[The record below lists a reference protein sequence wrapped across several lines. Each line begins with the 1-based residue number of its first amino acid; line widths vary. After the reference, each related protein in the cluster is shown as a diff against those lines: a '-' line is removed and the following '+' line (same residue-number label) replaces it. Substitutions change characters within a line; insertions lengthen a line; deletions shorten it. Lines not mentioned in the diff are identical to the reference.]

1 MHHSER
7 GNCKSVSEKKILYHI
22 RIKLAASRAHTFCNC
37 VCMIC
42 IIMCS
47 DVAGFSFLTSQL
59 HPQEA
64 VRIIDHF
71 HALIDE
77 IFTHPD
83 IFLMERTSSGC
94 IAASGLVET
103 YPEPC
108 RSGAKSQLSM
118 TDSSYGSV
126 LELDLNETKPVESRK
141 TTKLSSTFA
150 SQVSSAQHDRELD
163 LQQRLPQHHSSVL
176 ATAALKLMSTSS
188 RIEIP
193 GSENQQLQLRIA
205 LHTGPCSAGVIGLQ
219 TASGVSRIP
228 HYKLFGPSLKYTHN
242 LCMTGL
248 ALQIRVSK
256 PCQELLAST
265 GLFQFERC
273 PDYTM
278 WSAKKPIESF
288 WLVGREGMEQ
298 KLPSLGCA
306 LPLTEYDDT
315 EI

>member
-1 MHHSER
+1 M
-7 GNCKSVSEKKILYHI
+7 
-22 RIKLAASRAHTFCNC
+22 AS
-37 VCMIC
+37 
-42 IIMCS
+42 
-47 DVAGFSFLTSQL
+47 FSSLTSRL

-64 VRIIDHF
+64 VRIVDHL

-77 IFTHPD
+77 TFTHPD

-94 IAASGLVET
+94 IAASGLVEA

-108 RSGAKSQLSM
+108 RSGAKSQMSM

-126 LELDLNETKPVESRK
+126 LDLDLDEAKQVESRK
-141 TTKLSSTFA
+141 TPRPSSTNTFPVST
-150 SQVSSAQHDRELD
+150 SQHGEVEL
-163 LQQRLPQHHSSVL
+163 QKSPQHFASVL
-176 ATAALKLMSTSS
+176 ATAALKLMSASA
-188 RIEIP
+188 RIKIP
-193 GSENQQLQLRIA
+193 QSKNQQLQLRLA
-205 LHTGPCSAGVIGLQ
+205 LHSGPCSAGVIGLQ
-219 TASGVSRIP
+219 TAAGVSRIP
-228 HYKLFGPSLKYTHN
+228 HYKLFGPSLHYTRN

-256 PCQELLAST
+256 PCHELLVST
-265 GLFQFERC
+265 GLFHFERC

-288 WLVGREGMEQ
+288 WLVGREGREL
-298 KLPSLGCA
+298 KLPSLECA

>member
-1 MHHSER
+1 M
-7 GNCKSVSEKKILYHI
+7 
-22 RIKLAASRAHTFCNC
+22 
-37 VCMIC
+37 
-42 IIMCS
+42 
-47 DVAGFSFLTSQL
+47 AGFSSLTSRL

-64 VRIIDHF
+64 VRIIDHL

-77 IFTHPD
+77 MLTHPD

-103 YPEPC
+103 YPEQC

-126 LELDLNETKPVESRK
+126 IDLDLDEVKHLDSRK
-141 TTKLSSTFA
+141 TTRPSSTNTFP
-150 SQVSSAQHDRELD
+150 VSSAQHGEIDV
-163 LQQRLPQHHSSVL
+163 QKSPQHFASVL
-176 ATAALKLMSTSS
+176 ATAALQLMSASM
-188 RIEIP
+188 RIQIP
-193 GSENQQLQLRIA
+193 RSSENQQLQLRLA
-205 LHTGPCSAGVIGLQ
+205 LHSGPCSAGIIGLQ
-219 TASGVSRIP
+219 TAAGVSRIP
-228 HYKLFGPSLKYTHN
+228 HYKLFGPSLQYTHN

-256 PCQELLAST
+256 PCHELLVST
-265 GLFQFERC
+265 GLFHFERC

-288 WLVGREGMEQ
+288 WLVGREGMKI
-298 KLPSLGCA
+298 KLPSVECA

>member
-1 MHHSER
+1 M
-7 GNCKSVSEKKILYHI
+7 
-22 RIKLAASRAHTFCNC
+22 
-37 VCMIC
+37 
-42 IIMCS
+42 
-47 DVAGFSFLTSQL
+47 SQL
-59 HPQEA
+59 RPQEA

-103 YPEPC
+103 YTESC
-108 RSGAKSQLSM
+108 RNGTKSQISM

-126 LELDLNETKPVESRK
+126 LEFDMDETKPVDSNK
-141 TTKLSSTFA
+141 TSKPSSPCTFP
-150 SQVSSAQHDRELD
+150 VSSAQHGELD
-163 LQQRLPQHHSSVL
+163 LKTSPQHFAGVL
-176 ATAALKLMSTSS
+176 ATAALQLMSAST
-188 RIEIP
+188 RIKIP
-193 GSENQQLQLRIA
+193 WSENQQLQLRIA
-205 LHTGPCSAGVIGLQ
+205 LHSGLCSAGVIGLQ
-219 TASGVSRIP
+219 TAAGVSRIP
-228 HYKLFGPSLKYTHN
+228 HYKLFGPSVKYTNN

-265 GLFQFERC
+265 GLYHFERC

-278 WSAKKPIESF
+278 WSTQKPIESF
-288 WLVGREGMEQ
+288 WLVGRDGMELS
-298 KLPSLGCA
+298 LPSLEHA